1 MKKLVFLMF
10 AIIGLTVAFG
20 NKAMAQAPAKKKVAV
35 IAQEVKEKKDLPGPE
50 AGPREKKTR
59 GYCYAYFDNFT
70 GHYVD
75 IWVEGIYQG
84 RLSPYATSVR
94 IDVWVPGNWTKWYAE
109 TTDKSLYWSN
119 SSYCND
125 SRVFTLNLKK

>member
-1 MKKLVFLMF
+1 MKKLVFLTL

-20 NKAMAQAPAKKKVAV
+20 NKATAQAAPKKKVVV
-35 IAQEVKEKKDLPGPE
+35 IAQEVKEKKDLPGPDG
-50 AGPREKKTR
+50 GPREKKTR

-125 SRVFTLNLKK
+125 SRVFTLNLKR

>member
-10 AIIGLTVAFG
+10 AVIGLTVAFG
-20 NKAMAQAPAKKKVAV
+20 NKATAQAAAKKKVAV

-70 GHYVD
+70 GHYID

-125 SRVFTLNLKK
+125 SRVFTLNLKR

>member
-1 MKKLVFLMF
+1 MKKVLFLLIAVF
-10 AIIGLTVAFG
+10 GLSLAFS
-20 NKAMAQAPAKKKVAV
+20 NTAKAQTQRKKVAV
-35 IAQEVKEKKDLPGPE
+35 TAQEVKEKKDMPGPD
-50 AGPREKKTR
+50 GGVRKKKTR
-59 GYCYAYFDNFT
+59 GYCYAYFDNYT

-84 RLSPYATSVR
+84 RLSPYATTVR

-119 SSYCND
+119 SSYCKD
-125 SRVFTLNLKK
+125 SRVFTLNLKR

>member
-20 NKAMAQAPAKKKVAV
+20 NKATAQAAAKKKVAV

-125 SRVFTLNLKK
+125 SRVFTLNLKR

>member
-1 MKKLVFLMF
+1 MKKLVFLTI

-20 NKAMAQAPAKKKVAV
+20 NKATAQAAPKKKVVV
-35 IAQEVKEKKDLPGPE
+35 IAQEVKEKKDMPGPQ
-50 AGPREKKTR
+50 GGSREKKTR

-125 SRVFTLNLKK
+125 SRVFTLNLKR

>member
-1 MKKLVFLMF
+1 MKKLVFLTI
-10 AIIGLTVAFG
+10 AIVGLTVAFS
-20 NKAMAQAPAKKKVAV
+20 NKATAQAAPKKKVAV

-50 AGPREKKTR
+50 GGPRAKKTR

-125 SRVFTLNLKK
+125 SRVFTLNLKR

>member
-10 AIIGLTVAFG
+10 AMIGLTVAFG
-20 NKAMAQAPAKKKVAV
+20 NKATAQAAAKKKVAV

-125 SRVFTLNLKK
+125 SRVFTLNLKR

>member
-10 AIIGLTVAFG
+10 AIIGLTLAFG
-20 NKAMAQAPAKKKVAV
+20 NKATAQAAAKKKVAV

>member
-10 AIIGLTVAFG
+10 AVIGLTVAFG
-20 NKAMAQAPAKKKVAV
+20 NKATAQAATKKKVAV
-35 IAQEVKEKKDLPGPE
+35 LAQEVKEKKDLPGPE

>member
-1 MKKLVFLMF
+1 MKKVVFL
-10 AIIGLTVAFG
+10 L
-20 NKAMAQAPAKKKVAV
+20 VAV
-35 IAQEVKEKKDLPGPE
+35 IAFSFVTNTAKAQGGQRKKVPVYAQPVTEQKDLPGPD
-50 AGPREKKTR
+50 ASPRAKKTR

-70 GHYVD
+70 GQYVD

-125 SRVFTLNLKK
+125 SRTFTLNLKR

>member
-1 MKKLVFLMF
+1 MKKVLFLIV
-10 AIIGLTVAFG
+10 AVIGLSLAFSTTA
-20 NKAMAQAPAKKKVAV
+20 KAQTQRKKVAV
-35 IAQEVKEKKDLPGPE
+35 TAQEVKEKKDMPGPE
-50 AGPREKKTR
+50 SGQRQKKTR

-70 GHYVD
+70 GYYVD

-125 SRVFTLNLKK
+125 SRTFTLNLKK

>member
-1 MKKLVFLMF
+1 MKKVLFLLIAVF
-10 AIIGLTVAFG
+10 GLSLAFS
-20 NKAMAQAPAKKKVAV
+20 NTAKAQTQRKKVAV
-35 IAQEVKEKKDLPGPE
+35 TAQEVKEKKDMPGPD
-50 AGPREKKTR
+50 GGVRKKKTR
-59 GYCYAYFDNFT
+59 GYCYAYFDNYT

-84 RLSPYATSVR
+84 RLSPYATTVR

-125 SRVFTLNLKK
+125 SRVFTLNLKR